1 MNNYLA
7 YQVTETNEGFEG
19 KVTELPVSGL
29 PDNEVLIRVKYSSL
43 NYKDALSAT
52 GNKGVT
58 RNYPHT
64 PGIDACGIVE
74 NSKSD
79 KFNKGDN
86 VIVTGYDLG
95 MNTPGGFGQYIIVPA
110 GWVVPFPENLSM
122 EEAMLF
128 GTAGLTAAAGVENI
142 VQDISN
148 ESGEVLVTGST
159 GGVGAIA
166 VLLLSK
172 LGYNVVASTGK
183 TDEADWLKSIGA
195 QRVIHRE
202 ELEHKDHRALLA
214 SSWAAAF
221 DTVGGHTLENVIKS
235 TQEYGVISCCGNVA
249 SAELSLTVYPFIL
262 RGAKLMGVS
271 SQNLPMDNRVNLWN
285 KLAGEWKPDHIGT
298 IKSIISIN
306 ELSEAISTILQGG
319 IRGRVVVEMG

>member
-1 MNNYLA
+1 MKNYLA
-7 YQVTETNEGFEG
+7 YQVTETNERFSG
-19 KVTELPVSGL
+19 KITELPIESL
-29 PDNEVLIRVKYSSL
+29 PNNDVLIKVKYSSL

-74 NSKSD
+74 SSKSD
-79 KFNKGDN
+79 KFKTGDK
-86 VIVTGYDLG
+86 VIVTSYDLG
-95 MNTPGGFGQYIIVPA
+95 MNTPGGFGQYNSVPSDWIVPLP
-110 GWVVPFPENLSM
+110 GSLSM
-122 EEAMLF
+122 EEAMIF

-142 VQDISN
+142 VQDIPN
-148 ESGEVLVTGST
+148 DSGEVLVTGSS

-172 LGYNVVASTGK
+172 LGYNIVASTGK
-183 TDEADWLKSIGA
+183 TDEADWLKSLGA
-195 QRVIHRE
+195 QRVIHRD
-202 ELEHKDHRALLA
+202 ELALEDKRALLKGT
-214 SSWAAAF
+214 WAAAF

-235 TQEYGVISCCGNVA
+235 TREFGVISCCGNVA

-271 SQNLPMDNRVNLWN
+271 SQNLPLDKRIFLWN
-285 KLAGEWKPDHIGT
+285 KLAGEWKPEQINK
-298 IKSIISIN
+298 IKTSVQLSDLSNSID
-306 ELSEAISTILQGG
+306 EILQGR
-319 IRGRVVVEMG
+319 IRGRVVVDLG